1 MEPNDFEPFV
11 ATLVE
16 KMNQDTGRTRTE
28 GLQKQNIELPSINK
42 TGIST
47 LKRDV
52 DFGNIYTRLNS
63 GQYIP
68 KYESYTTGI
77 GEEDRL
83 ARMQSTGEKWLYGT
97 GKFWAKTGINALDAT
112 LGTANGI
119 LEIFKEGKM
128 SAFYDNEFER
138 NLDDLRTRLD
148 TNLANHYTN
157 EEKAMS
163 FLRSMGTANFWAN
176 DFGDAM
182 AFLAGAALPEVAIG
196 IATGGSSFSLSAA
209 KFGARTT
216 GRAALREATESASK
230 NLLKRTVG
238 KVDEAL
244 GFSAGRQVLRE
255 QHRAVLGKK
264 VGDAFSTTAFLA
276 RTSGFEAGMEAR
288 HNLKESVDQYIS
300 FFEREN
306 GRMPDYKELQEFTTK
321 AISTANGVFAANL
334 GILSVSNAAMY
345 GKLFGVKVPELPQ
358 NNIFNRAIGQGYDIS
373 KGVASL
379 QKPRKLIG
387 NAYHVLKRPFSEGF
401 FEEGLQ
407 GVAGGTM
414 QRYLEATYDPTKVHT
429 ESVMGALSEAFAHQ
443 YGTAEGMKEVW
454 IGSLVGAIGGGLIG
468 KPINMLTKQGGSTP
482 LVAGFGSDSYSA
494 HRNNL
499 QKKLDKANQATE
511 ELRTG
516 LGQRNLFRSSAK
528 ASDAFETTQSP
539 MDAVAQRRR
548 DFNFILAQQE
558 IMPTDEVVEN
568 YRTVIESTPLTEE
581 QQKQIQKQGLTVE
594 EYKQGLIENFK
605 ATAESVKEAE
615 KIVDAFNIQD
625 VPITAGNKV
634 TLREAMMWNITSG
647 QQAMQRASSIAQELE
662 QITGS
667 SGLADKLKFYTN
679 LKEEDKQ
686 LVEEL
691 KDLKEQAKAAQQA
704 VVDIQSDIQRT
715 PKQEQDSKQYAE
727 KYTLAAQRVTQISD
741 RISVIEQALEQEQK
755 TSNMN
760 LRFVGSQDQ
769 VFFVNDI
776 VEQLDQFNNYVEAL
790 EKAGKGQ
797 EALAVKE
804 LLQAFAIE
812 THQHKEF
819 VNAHRRMMG
828 NDFFRSEEGRGFLSK
843 LLGEKYLMPEDV
855 RNALNQNDQRF
866 EEALERAGI
875 TLRRED
881 GETFGDALKKALE
894 TTEELSDREKFRMES
909 LIRLTLN
916 MEYYENMI
924 SDFREY
930 SDNIQKAEDQPIPAQ
945 NGDTVALKRKV
956 TEPAKETTALNAIQ
970 KSIEEI
976 TKQIDFLRGFE
987 KSDAE
992 VAQLEQQLADLR
1004 SQLEQEQVPPVE
1016 EDSMVD
1022 VGSET
1027 SPTVSQSEIETK
1039 KSEIERRRQGL
1050 NGVEEIIFNNPNF
1063 RLEGFEIDGNYWNV
1077 VTSTDRAKV
1086 LVNIN
1091 GVIVPF
1097 YLTTGQAG
1105 KGLVPG
1111 WYPFFGIGKD
1121 GWLNKTD
1128 KSDMETYY
1136 ERYWGKETADIVKS
1150 VSDELNSFYGTDPA
1164 TFKNDGDPNA
1174 TSKPLTTLA
1183 DKVEDYI
1190 NSKLS
1195 YTPAINNADA
1205 RKILRSNV
1213 EQLGKEINDK
1223 YDTELKA
1230 SEEQQTPPTV
1240 SLGEPTI
1247 TKVDDGDLY
1256 EFRTEQGLVGGVLIS
1271 PTEFRIDG
1279 ISARETGKGQ
1289 GTQLFEALL
1298 DFLRSKGVTTLSTIS
1313 AGEGAVAMHNRA
1325 VGKGLL
1331 EKVFESGRTATFN
1344 ILPQKDD
1351 TSSPT
1356 QTLLTRLQDLPTQ
1369 QGREQDFQEA
1379 LNIIDSIDFN
1389 SEDSISEGISKLANY
1404 VSGKDISQ
1412 TKQSPE
1418 NFVRGKEKLI
1428 GNDNFKTKEYL
1439 ESYVSIIYKD
1449 FDKVDTKEFFPQEQ
1463 TTTPQTEKTTTSRQQ
1478 EIQEEIKQLEEE
1490 LSRGTDLFRSQ
1501 EIVARVAE
1509 LNQELD
1515 PNYTVSGINEE
1526 QTPPITPERVQLQQQ
1541 IDELQ
1546 RRLDIAK
1553 GKIKIVDTEEFQRYK
1568 ELKNKEQQA
1577 TLTDEEIDE
1586 MELLETEVDRWIFAT
1601 GAVIDG
1607 TRLSSLIEQEAVLQS
1622 TIPSTPEDIEVLPE
1636 QEEPSDEVDVKD
1648 AKRNANTHI
1657 GLVYDKVVT
1666 SIRTK
1671 GGEQQVVVHYIKKEG
1686 LEALLAIEEPLP
1698 FTIEQDEEGNLIVP
1712 LDYILE
1718 NNENP
1723 NAKILFPLDF
1733 KEYDRTYGQVLLV
1746 TTDMEG
1752 NPKNVPLPSDY
1763 YEREK
1768 VLHPVNTT
1776 AIYESQTDDVVT
1788 LTVHTQDAWNKK
1800 ILDEVGKTKKKLEKV
1815 TEETFDEEKAISKN
1829 LDYIQKNP
1837 AKSAEV
1843 IERERQKFEEG
1854 KPERIAKAK
1863 KAFEDAKY
1871 KAEKDL
1877 KIDMMDSKNRNISV
1891 LKGQRNYIHF
1901 KDVDKQFQVF
1911 RKVMVQ
1917 QYLEQLLGPN
1927 KVEIGQ
1933 VKIEKVFTGMPTMNK
1948 VRREDNSLV
1957 NEFKPF
1963 TAKMTEQV
1971 VDIGYR
1977 HRGKIATRSG
1987 EKGIDTTFLGNRGK
2001 GETKMPF
2008 IVLQIGN
2015 KKMAFP
2021 VRLATQQRPSTE
2033 PFKKA
2038 YEADTDPQ
2046 QKAINLNRIAA
2057 ELGLD
2062 IKKAENAFYVGIGG
2076 IGNLNDEQYQKILGK
2091 LESIEYFYPVEEWK
2105 EKRVSTQEILMN
2117 QALVNIDVFNPVHS
2131 PKVAFKMK
2139 EFFDAQNI
2147 STDLFKEEEQRAA
2160 EEARTRE
2167 PNEEAEHLKG
2177 IVKQAEQ
2184 NTKRECQD

>member
-1 MEPNDFEPFV
+1 M
-11 ATLVE
+11 
-16 KMNQDTGRTRTE
+16 
-28 GLQKQNIELPSINK
+28 
-42 TGIST
+42 
-47 LKRDV
+47 
-52 DFGNIYTRLNS
+52 
-63 GQYIP
+63 
-68 KYESYTTGI
+68 
-77 GEEDRL
+77 
-83 ARMQSTGEKWLYGT
+83 
-97 GKFWAKTGINALDAT
+97 
-112 LGTANGI
+112 
-119 LEIFKEGKM
+119 
-128 SAFYDNEFER
+128 
-138 NLDDLRTRLD
+138 
-148 TNLANHYTN
+148 
-157 EEKAMS
+157 
-163 FLRSMGTANFWAN
+163 
-176 DFGDAM
+176 
-182 AFLAGAALPEVAIG
+182 
-196 IATGGSSFSLSAA
+196 
-209 KFGARTT
+209 
-216 GRAALREATESASK
+216 
-230 NLLKRTVG
+230 
-238 KVDEAL
+238 
-244 GFSAGRQVLRE
+244 
-255 QHRAVLGKK
+255 
-264 VGDAFSTTAFLA
+264 
-276 RTSGFEAGMEAR
+276 
-288 HNLKESVDQYIS
+288 
-300 FFEREN
+300 
-306 GRMPDYKELQEFTTK
+306 
-321 AISTANGVFAANL
+321 
-334 GILSVSNAAMY
+334 
-345 GKLFGVKVPELPQ
+345 
-358 NNIFNRAIGQGYDIS
+358 
-373 KGVASL
+373 
-379 QKPRKLIG
+379 
-387 NAYHVLKRPFSEGF
+387 SEGF

-414 QRYLEATYDPTKVHT
+414 QGYLEATYDPTKVHT

-454 IGSLVGAIGGGLIG
+454 IGALVGAIGGGLIG

-539 MDAVAQRRR
+539 MDAVAQRRT

-568 YRTVIESTPLTEE
+568 YRTVVESTPLTEE
-581 QQKQIQKQGLTVE
+581 QQRQVQKQGLTIE

-605 ATAESVKEAE
+605 TTAENVKEAE

-625 VPITAGNKV
+625 APITAGNKV

-715 PKQEQDSKQYAE
+715 PKQERDSKQYAE

-741 RISVIEQALEQEQK
+741 RINAIEQVLEQEQK

-769 VFFVNDI
+769 VFFVKDI
-776 VEQLDQFNNYVEAL
+776 VEQLDQFNNYIQAL
-790 EKAGKGQ
+790 ERAGKGQ

-804 LLQAFAIE
+804 LLQAFAVE

-992 VAQLEQQLADLR
+992 IAQLEQQLADLR
-1004 SQLEQEQVPPVE
+1004 SQLEQEQKPVVSKLSAKDRQKLEEQKAFLEKQLSKVREDKNTDLDEQYSIGSTQTKRERQIEQIETSLRIIDTQLKQVPPVGE
-1016 EDSMVD
+1016 NPATD

-1027 SPTVSQSEIETK
+1027 
-1039 KSEIERRRQGL
+1039 
-1050 NGVEEIIFNNPNF
+1050 
-1063 RLEGFEIDGNYWNV
+1063 
-1077 VTSTDRAKV
+1077 
-1086 LVNIN
+1086 
-1091 GVIVPF
+1091 
-1097 YLTTGQAG
+1097 
-1105 KGLVPG
+1105 
-1111 WYPFFGIGKD
+1111 
-1121 GWLNKTD
+1121 
-1128 KSDMETYY
+1128 
-1136 ERYWGKETADIVKS
+1136 
-1150 VSDELNSFYGTDPA
+1150 
-1164 TFKNDGDPNA
+1164 
-1174 TSKPLTTLA
+1174 
-1183 DKVEDYI
+1183 
-1190 NSKLS
+1190 
-1195 YTPAINNADA
+1195 
-1205 RKILRSNV
+1205 
-1213 EQLGKEINDK
+1213 
-1223 YDTELKA
+1223 
-1230 SEEQQTPPTV
+1230 PPTV
-1240 SLGEPTI
+1240 SPITEPIVETVSVI
-1247 TKVDDGDLY
+1247 DIDAKIQEVRNKL
-1256 EFRTEQGLVGGVLIS
+1256 EQGQQEEQELEELLSFLGNFSQEI
-1271 PTEFRIDG
+1271 
-1279 ISARETGKGQ
+1279 GQ
-1289 GTQLFEALL
+1289 
-1298 DFLRSKGVTTLSTIS
+1298 
-1313 AGEGAVAMHNRA
+1313 
-1325 VGKGLL
+1325 
-1331 EKVFESGRTATFN
+1331 RT
-1344 ILPQKDD
+1344 
-1351 TSSPT
+1351 
-1356 QTLLTRLQDLPTQ
+1356 
-1369 QGREQDFQEA
+1369 
-1379 LNIIDSIDFN
+1379 
-1389 SEDSISEGISKLANY
+1389 
-1404 VSGKDISQ
+1404 GKDISDILSKINSIKKMFESKTSQ
-1412 TKQSPE
+1412 KTKRGVKSNEYVSKLLEELTESKTFANDLLGRLRQLNERKAQIEQINRDLQNQINYYNSLKQQGTDTVAQVISKIE
-1418 NFVRGKEKLI
+1418 KLEAHRGK
-1428 GNDNFKTKEYL
+1428 L
-1439 ESYVSIIYKD
+1439 ESTLDRIVSAIEGIMNVLSELVSSVFSKQNSINSFLGFTD
-1449 FDKVDTKEFFPQEQ
+1449 FEK
-1463 TTTPQTEKTTTSRQQ
+1463 KTTSQ
-1478 EIQEEIKQLEEE
+1478 IQKEIKEGIEDDNYGQLNNEYDRLQNE
-1490 LSRGTDLFRSQ
+1490 LNTLLDNVESQ
-1501 EIVARVAE
+1501 EVKQEVLNREKQRVSQAITRLDNNIRYLNELLDSDIVVDIE
-1509 LNQELD
+1509 TEVVPVT
-1515 PNYTVSGINEE
+1515 PNYTVSDINEE
-1526 QTPPITPERVQLQQQ
+1526 QTPPTTPERVQLQQQ

-1601 GAVIDG
+1601 GAVIDS

-1622 TIPSTPEDIEVLPE
+1622 TLPSTPEDIEVLPE

-1671 GGEQQVVVHYIKKEG
+1671 GGEQQVVVHNIKKEG

-1763 YEREK
+1763 YERET

-1788 LTVHTQDAWNKK
+1788 LTVHTEDVWNQK
-1800 ILDEVGKTKKKLEKV
+1800 ILDEVKKTKKKLDTV

-1877 KIDMMDSKNRNISV
+1877 KIDTMDSKNRNISV

-1917 QYLEQLLGPN
+1917 QYLDRLLEGGDV
-1927 KVEIGQ
+1927 KIGQ

-1948 VRREDNSLV
+1948 VRREDGSMV

-2177 IVKQAEQ
+2177 IVKQAKE
-2184 NTKRECQD
+2184 NTEEECPK

>member
-1 MEPNDFEPFV
+1 
-11 ATLVE
+11 
-16 KMNQDTGRTRTE
+16 
-28 GLQKQNIELPSINK
+28 
-42 TGIST
+42 
-47 LKRDV
+47 
-52 DFGNIYTRLNS
+52 
-63 GQYIP
+63 
-68 KYESYTTGI
+68 
-77 GEEDRL
+77 
-83 ARMQSTGEKWLYGT
+83 
-97 GKFWAKTGINALDAT
+97 
-112 LGTANGI
+112 
-119 LEIFKEGKM
+119 
-128 SAFYDNEFER
+128 
-138 NLDDLRTRLD
+138 
-148 TNLANHYTN
+148 
-157 EEKAMS
+157 
-163 FLRSMGTANFWAN
+163 
-176 DFGDAM
+176 
-182 AFLAGAALPEVAIG
+182 
-196 IATGGSSFSLSAA
+196 
-209 KFGARTT
+209 
-216 GRAALREATESASK
+216 
-230 NLLKRTVG
+230 
-238 KVDEAL
+238 
-244 GFSAGRQVLRE
+244 
-255 QHRAVLGKK
+255 
-264 VGDAFSTTAFLA
+264 
-276 RTSGFEAGMEAR
+276 
-288 HNLKESVDQYIS
+288 
-300 FFEREN
+300 
-306 GRMPDYKELQEFTTK
+306 
-321 AISTANGVFAANL
+321 
-334 GILSVSNAAMY
+334 
-345 GKLFGVKVPELPQ
+345 
-358 NNIFNRAIGQGYDIS
+358 
-373 KGVASL
+373 
-379 QKPRKLIG
+379 
-387 NAYHVLKRPFSEGF
+387 
-401 FEEGLQ
+401 
-407 GVAGGTM
+407 
-414 QRYLEATYDPTKVHT
+414 
-429 ESVMGALSEAFAHQ
+429 
-443 YGTAEGMKEVW
+443 
-454 IGSLVGAIGGGLIG
+454 
-468 KPINMLTKQGGSTP
+468 
-482 LVAGFGSDSYSA
+482 
-494 HRNNL
+494 
-499 QKKLDKANQATE
+499 
-511 ELRTG
+511 
-516 LGQRNLFRSSAK
+516 
-528 ASDAFETTQSP
+528 
-539 MDAVAQRRR
+539 MDAVAQRRT

-568 YRTVIESTPLTEE
+568 YRTVVESTPLTEE

-647 QQAMQRASSIAQELE
+647 QQAMQRASYIAQELE

-704 VVDIQSDIQRT
+704 FVDIQSDIQRT

-727 KYTLAAQRVTQISD
+727 KYTLAAQRVTQIAD
-741 RISVIEQALEQEQK
+741 RINAIEQVLEQEQK

-769 VFFVNDI
+769 VFFVKDI
-776 VEQLDQFNNYVEAL
+776 AEQLDQFNNYVQAL
-790 EKAGKGQ
+790 ERAGKGQ

-992 VAQLEQQLADLR
+992 IAQLEQQLTDLR

-1016 EDSMVD
+1016 EDSMAD
-1022 VGSET
+1022 VGSE
-1027 SPTVSQSEIETK
+1027 
-1039 KSEIERRRQGL
+1039 
-1050 NGVEEIIFNNPNF
+1050 
-1063 RLEGFEIDGNYWNV
+1063 
-1077 VTSTDRAKV
+1077 
-1086 LVNIN
+1086 
-1091 GVIVPF
+1091 
-1097 YLTTGQAG
+1097 
-1105 KGLVPG
+1105 
-1111 WYPFFGIGKD
+1111 
-1121 GWLNKTD
+1121 
-1128 KSDMETYY
+1128 
-1136 ERYWGKETADIVKS
+1136 
-1150 VSDELNSFYGTDPA
+1150 
-1164 TFKNDGDPNA
+1164 
-1174 TSKPLTTLA
+1174 
-1183 DKVEDYI
+1183 
-1190 NSKLS
+1190 
-1195 YTPAINNADA
+1195 
-1205 RKILRSNV
+1205 
-1213 EQLGKEINDK
+1213 
-1223 YDTELKA
+1223 
-1230 SEEQQTPPTV
+1230 TPPTV

-1389 SEDSISEGISKLANY
+1389 SEDSISEGISKLANHI
-1404 VSGKDISQ
+1404 SGKDISQ

-1418 NFVRGKEKLI
+1418 NYVRGKEKLI

-1463 TTTPQTEKTTTSRQQ
+1463 TTTPQIEKTTTSRQQ

-1490 LSRGTDLFRSQ
+1490 LSKGTDLFRSQ

-1515 PNYTVSGINEE
+1515 PNYTQSDINEE

-1671 GGEQQVVVHYIKKEG
+1671 GGEQQVVVHNIKKEG

-1788 LTVHTQDAWNKK
+1788 LTVHTEDAYNQE
-1800 ILDEVGKTKKKLEKV
+1800 ILDEIRKTKKRLDTVINKV
-1815 TEETFDEEKAISKN
+1815 FDEDSVSE
-1829 LDYIQKNP
+1829 
-1837 AKSAEV
+1837 
-1843 IERERQKFEEG
+1843 ERQKYLTSDPTRAIQIQAREREEFEKKKAED
-1854 KPERIAKAK
+1854 IAKAK

-1871 KAEKDL
+1871 KAEKNL

-1917 QYLEQLLGPN
+1917 QYLEQLLESN